1 MQLSKGSI
9 LGSYRIEEFIAS
21 GGMGEVYKARH
32 TQLESWVAIKVI
44 REGIADDPGTL
55 ARFKREAK
63 SASRLEHPNICR
75 VYNFGQD
82 GGRSFL
88 VLEYLEGET
97 LAVRIGREKLSIAEI
112 LQLGAEV
119 AEALDHA
126 HDHGLVH
133 RDLKPSNIM
142 LTKSGCKIL
151 DFGVAKRSHASKDS
165 PFPEGGG
172 TGSSTH
178 EGVILGTL
186 PYMAPEQVEGGGSD
200 ARTDIHALGAILYQV
215 LTKRLPFEGR
225 TPAALAV
232 DILRGTPRPIEELE
246 PTAPAAL
253 TRAVDKCLRKDP
265 ADRWQTARD
274 LASELRWITHS
285 TGDMAPYGMKAGRRH
300 AGPRWGRV
308 LPGAALAA
316 AGLVVVY
323 GLMTRGSGSFD
334 EVLALSV
341 EAPPGV
347 TLPENHQE
355 AVVSP
360 NGEEILFVG
369 EDQEGV
375 RWLWSRSLSEA
386 SFERIDAA
394 RGGHTPFWH
403 PTGDRIGYF
412 AGTRLSILDLDG
424 GGRSVRVATVSLES
438 RGGSW
443 GGGDVLLFSPGP
455 RSGISKLSPGG
466 TAEPLT
472 MPNESIGEIGH
483 LWPYFLPDGEHF
495 LYLVDSA
502 VDSVR
507 GIYLAS
513 LGEPQGRRVVPST
526 TSAAYGDGHILF
538 LRDGT
543 LFAQQLD
550 VPSGELRGR
559 PVQLVDDVATT
570 LGMQAAFSVSTNG
583 VLAYSRAEV
592 KDVTQLVWYEVDGR
606 RIDAVNEP
614 RNYRNPS
621 LSDDGRYLAVEE
633 TDEGFRG
640 ITTLDLVSGASG
652 RTSNLTPGA
661 MDPVWGPGGR
671 LAYVGE
677 AGLSIYFWD
686 MNSAAPPRSILSSQ
700 RGKIPTDWSPDG
712 STLLYIE
719 RSDRTDEDYDV
730 FALDV
735 ATETTRRV
743 LGRPHHEL
751 SPRLSPS
758 GTLVAFASDE
768 FERFEVFVEPFPST
782 GLRCQVS
789 SAGGFEPYWGMD
801 DQSLF
806 YLEESGDLM
815 IADLEIDPTRIGDAC
830 GAPQTRHLFTVDT
843 GSPTASRNHY
853 AFSRSTG
860 RLLINVRV
868 RSGQAIDVLF
878 NWPTKARQA
887 GL

>member
-32 TQLESWVAIKVI
+32 TQLERWVAIKVI
-44 REGIADDPGTL
+44 REDIADDPGTL

-97 LAVRIGREKLSIAEI
+97 LAVRIGREKLSITEI

-151 DFGVAKRSHASKDS
+151 DFGVAKRSHASEDS

-186 PYMAPEQVEGGGSD
+186 PYVAPEQVEGGGSD

-274 LASELRWITHS
+274 LASELRWIT
-285 TGDMAPYGMKAGRRH
+285 
-300 AGPRWGRV
+300 
-308 LPGAALAA
+308 
-316 AGLVVVY
+316 
-323 GLMTRGSGSFD
+323 
-334 EVLALSV
+334 
-341 EAPPGV
+341 
-347 TLPENHQE
+347 
-355 AVVSP
+355 
-360 NGEEILFVG
+360 
-369 EDQEGV
+369 
-375 RWLWSRSLSEA
+375 
-386 SFERIDAA
+386 
-394 RGGHTPFWH
+394 
-403 PTGDRIGYF
+403 
-412 AGTRLSILDLDG
+412 
-424 GGRSVRVATVSLES
+424 
-438 RGGSW
+438 
-443 GGGDVLLFSPGP
+443 
-455 RSGISKLSPGG
+455 
-466 TAEPLT
+466 
-472 MPNESIGEIGH
+472 
-483 LWPYFLPDGEHF
+483 
-495 LYLVDSA
+495 
-502 VDSVR
+502 
-507 GIYLAS
+507 
-513 LGEPQGRRVVPST
+513 
-526 TSAAYGDGHILF
+526 
-538 LRDGT
+538 
-543 LFAQQLD
+543 
-550 VPSGELRGR
+550 
-559 PVQLVDDVATT
+559 
-570 LGMQAAFSVSTNG
+570 
-583 VLAYSRAEV
+583 
-592 KDVTQLVWYEVDGR
+592 
-606 RIDAVNEP
+606 
-614 RNYRNPS
+614 
-621 LSDDGRYLAVEE
+621 
-633 TDEGFRG
+633 
-640 ITTLDLVSGASG
+640 TLDLVSGASG
-652 RTSNLTPGA
+652 RTSDLTPGA
-661 MDPVWGPGGR
+661 RDPVWGPGGR

-677 AGLSIYFWD
+677 GGLSIYFWD

-712 STLLYIE
+712 STLLHIE

-743 LGRPHHEL
+743 LGRPPPVITCLRARAIQVPVPE
-751 SPRLSPS
+751 SVS
-758 GTLVAFASDE
+758 G
-768 FERFEVFVEPFPST
+768 R
-782 GLRCQVS
+782 
-789 SAGGFEPYWGMD
+789 
-801 DQSLF
+801 
-806 YLEESGDLM
+806 
-815 IADLEIDPTRIGDAC
+815 
-830 GAPQTRHLFTVDT
+830 
-843 GSPTASRNHY
+843 ASRSR
-853 AFSRSTG
+853 AF
-860 RLLINVRV
+860 
-868 RSGQAIDVLF
+868 QPDVLSGRDLVGACAV
-878 NWPTKARQA
+878 PYEPA
-887 GL
+887 